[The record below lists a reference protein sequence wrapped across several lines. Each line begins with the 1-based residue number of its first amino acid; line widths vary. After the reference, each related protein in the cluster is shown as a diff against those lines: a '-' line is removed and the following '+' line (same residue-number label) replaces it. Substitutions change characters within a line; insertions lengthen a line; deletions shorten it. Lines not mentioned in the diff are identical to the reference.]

1 MLVSASGN
9 GLTLGIPD
17 ASDAVDDSKAKS
29 FRRSRS
35 GCYTCRLRRKKCD
48 EERPACT
55 ACTKL
60 GLKCDYKPPQWW
72 VSAETRRM
80 QKERIKDRIRQT
92 KTMEKH
98 GSLQEYMERIRA
110 LAQKPSATGE
120 EYDFNRPVFANQY
133 NCNPFVAPLL
143 TPVTPFNVDIRTDHD
158 IALSNVPLPYGTSLA
173 TLNSMAPQPQF
184 QITSPLTPAS
194 AGVEWSQNTLGY
206 TQPYTILS
214 PTGLPY
220 QQKLVSA
227 ELQTMIPLDAHDR
240 PLLNHFVD
248 KVLPLVFP
256 ILEVHQQ
263 GPARLQEIMHS
274 LQTNKSYL
282 HCCLSASAI
291 HLKTSRGLTDQ
302 MDYDIMRHRYEAI
315 SQLCRTLNGGPSHEQ
330 VLDATLAMIFYHSSV
345 GETHDYLPDI
355 PWSAHFKAVS
365 SLVNKP
371 NCAPTQFNVSLITWI
386 DILGAT
392 MMGQTP
398 HFAHTY
404 RTKHL
409 SGTSSGLQQLMG
421 CDDRVMYLISE
432 IACLESLRLEG
443 RIDDLALSQHVSAL
457 DAQLEWTESADRTLE
472 TPYLMSGL
480 VNPEQLTKII
490 TALFRIA
497 ARLYLYSLMPEFGC
511 YAPSSITLV
520 ASVGEILQCLPAGLA
535 GFDRCLVWPLFI
547 AGAASAPYSGYRKIL
562 TDRVAAMGR
571 LSDFGSL
578 GRMYRVLQELWKQSD
593 DPIATS
599 SSNPARAQD
608 RLYSTTH
615 ESAESAPQQI
625 RLHWRKLMQHKKWD
639 YLLI

>member
-1 MLVSASGN
+1 
-9 GLTLGIPD
+9 
-17 ASDAVDDSKAKS
+17 
-29 FRRSRS
+29 
-35 GCYTCRLRRKKCD
+35 
-48 EERPACT
+48 
-55 ACTKL
+55 
-60 GLKCDYKPPQWW
+60 
-72 VSAETRRM
+72 
-80 QKERIKDRIRQT
+80 
-92 KTMEKH
+92 MEKH
-98 GSLQEYMERIRA
+98 GSLQEYMERIRE
-110 LAQKPSATGE
+110 LAQKPSATAE

-133 NCNPFVAPLL
+133 NYNPFAAPLL
-143 TPVTPFNVDIRTDHD
+143 TPVTPYNVDIRTDQD
-158 IALSNVPLPYGTSLA
+158 TVLSNVPLPYGTSLA
-173 TLNSMAPQPQF
+173 TVNSMAPQLQF
-184 QITSPLTPAS
+184 QVTSPMTPTS
-194 AGVEWSQNTLGY
+194 AGAEWSQNTLGY
-206 TQPYTILS
+206 TQPYTIVS
-214 PTGLPY
+214 PAGLPY
-220 QQKLVSA
+220 QQKPVSA

-240 PLLNHFVD
+240 PLLNNFVD
-248 KVLPLVFP
+248 KLLPLVFP

-345 GETHDYLPDI
+345 GETDDYLPDI

-371 NCAPTQFNVSLITWI
+371 NCAPTQFNVSHITWI

-392 MMGQTP
+392 MLGQTP

-457 DAQLEWTESADRTLE
+457 DAQLEWTEPADRTLE
-472 TPYLMSGL
+472 TPYLISGL
-480 VNPEQLTKII
+480 VQPEQLTKII

-497 ARLYLYSLMPEFGC
+497 ARLYLYSLMPDFGC
-511 YAPSSITLV
+511 YAPTSITLV
-520 ASVGEILQCLPAGLA
+520 AAVGEILQCLPAGPE

-562 TDRVAAMGR
+562 TDRVASMGR

-593 DPIATS
+593 DPIAGS
-599 SSNPARAQD
+599 SSNPARARD
-608 RLYSTTH
+608 GLYSTAH

>member
-1 MLVSASGN
+1 MMSSSYVPSTMLVSASGN

-17 ASDAVDDSKAKS
+17 SSQAVDDSNAKS
-29 FRRSRS
+29 FKRSRS

-92 KTMEKH
+92 KVMEKH
-98 GSLQEYMERIRA
+98 GSLQEYMERIRE
-110 LAQKPSATGE
+110 LAQKPSATAE

-133 NCNPFVAPLL
+133 NYNPFVAPLL

-158 IALSNVPLPYGTSLA
+158 TALSNVPLPYGTSLA

-184 QITSPLTPAS
+184 QVTSPLTPAS
-194 AGVEWSQNTLGY
+194 AGLEWSQNTLGY

-220 QQKLVSA
+220 QQKPVSA

-248 KVLPLVFP
+248 KVLPSVFP
-256 ILEVHQQ
+256 ILEVQQQ

-392 MMGQTP
+392 MLGQTP

-443 RIDDLALSQHVSAL
+443 RVDDLALSQHVSAL
-457 DAQLEWTESADRTLE
+457 DAQIEWTESADRTLE
-472 TPYLMSGL
+472 TPYLMSG
-480 VNPEQLTKII
+480 
-490 TALFRIA
+490 
-497 ARLYLYSLMPEFGC
+497 LMPEFGC

-520 ASVGEILQCLPAGLA
+520 ASVGEILQCLPAGPA

-599 SSNPARAQD
+599 SSNAARTQD
-608 RLYSTTH
+608 GVYSTTH
-615 ESAESAPQQI
+615 ESTESAPQQI

>member
-1 MLVSASGN
+1 
-9 GLTLGIPD
+9 
-17 ASDAVDDSKAKS
+17 
-29 FRRSRS
+29 
-35 GCYTCRLRRKKCD
+35 
-48 EERPACT
+48 
-55 ACTKL
+55 
-60 GLKCDYKPPQWW
+60 
-72 VSAETRRM
+72 
-80 QKERIKDRIRQT
+80 
-92 KTMEKH
+92 MEKH
-98 GSLQEYMERIRA
+98 GSLQEYMERIRE
-110 LAQKPSATGE
+110 LAQNPSATAE

-133 NCNPFVAPLL
+133 NYNPFVAPLL
-143 TPVTPFNVDIRTDHD
+143 TPVTPYNVDIRTDHD
-158 IALSNVPLPYGTSLA
+158 TVLSNVPLPYGTSLA
-173 TLNSMAPQPQF
+173 TVNSMAPHLQF
-184 QITSPLTPAS
+184 QVTSPMTPTS

-206 TQPYTILS
+206 TQPYTIVS

-220 QQKLVSA
+220 QQKPVSA

-240 PLLNHFVD
+240 PLLNNFVD
-248 KVLPLVFP
+248 KLLPLVFP

-315 SQLCRTLNGGPSHEQ
+315 SQLCRTLNGGPSNEQ

-345 GETHDYLPDI
+345 GETDDYLPDI

-392 MMGQTP
+392 MLGQTP

-457 DAQLEWTESADRTLE
+457 DAQLEWTEPADRTLE

-480 VNPEQLTKII
+480 VQPEQLTKII

-497 ARLYLYSLMPEFGC
+497 ARLYLYSLMPDFGC
-511 YAPSSITLV
+511 YAPTSITLV
-520 ASVGEILQCLPAGLA
+520 AAVGEILQCLPAGPE
-535 GFDRCLVWPLFI
+535 GFDRCLIWPLFI

-593 DPIATS
+593 DPIARS
-599 SSNPARAQD
+599 SSNPARARD
-608 RLYSTTH
+608 GLYSTAH

-639 YLLI
+639 YLLM